1 MVELH
6 GDTMFDFKAE
16 AMAIAQAFQ
25 AASVSGFKTFKF
37 GHGKLL
43 ECRRNV
49 LLFRLTME
57 GEASH
62 KSLCCILVLTVPLLP

>member
-1 MVELH
+1 MVELQS
-6 GDTMFDFKAE
+6 DTMFDFKAE

-25 AASVSGFKTFKF
+25 AASVSGFKTCKC
-37 GHGKLL
+37 GHRKLL
-43 ECRRNV
+43 ECRRNM

-57 GEASH
+57 GEVSH